1 MMNILQGILFYF
13 ANKSKK
19 LLYLPEKL
27 KQTQTTM
34 KHNFGAGPCILPQE
48 VFQEAAKAVLEFNNT
63 GLSILEISHRSKE
76 FEEVVAETES
86 LVRELLNVPENYSV
100 LFLQGGASQQFAM
113 IPMNLLPEGGKAAY
127 LDTGVWASKAAKE
140 AKNFGQIEIV
150 ASSKDSNYTYIPKDF
165 EIPADATYFHYTSNN
180 TIYGTEIFEKPKTSI
195 PTVVDMSS
203 DILSREINVADFD
216 LIYAGAQKNMGPAG
230 VTLVIVKNDL
240 LGKSGRTVPS
250 IFNYNEHIKAGSMYN
265 TPPVYSIFVSML
277 NLRWLKAK
285 GGIKTI
291 EQENIIK
298 ARTLYDEIERN
309 PFFKGTAAVEDRS
322 RMNITFVMDTPEL
335 EAEFLALAKERN
347 LIGIKGHRSVGGF
360 RASVYNALTITSI
373 NALVDAMR
381 EFEESHK

>member
-1 MMNILQGILFYF
+1 MNILQRILFYF

-48 VFQEAAKAVLEFNNT
+48 VFQEAAQAVLDFNNT

-76 FEEVVAETES
+76 FEEVVKETES
-86 LVRELLNVPENYSV
+86 LVRELLNVPENYSI

-113 IPMNLLPEGGKAAY
+113 VPMNLLPEGGKAAY
-127 LDTGVWASKAAKE
+127 LDTGVWATKAAKE

-150 ASSKDSNYTYIPKDF
+150 ASSKDKNYTYIPKDF
-165 EIPADATYFHYTSNN
+165 EVPSDAAYFHFTSNN
-180 TIYGTEIFEKPKTSI
+180 TIYGTEVFEKPQTNV

-203 DILSREINVADFD
+203 DIFSREINVSDYD

-230 VTLVIVKNDL
+230 VTLVIIKNDI
-240 LGKSGRTVPS
+240 LGKTGRTIPT
-250 IFNYNEHIKAGSMYN
+250 IFNYESHINAGSMYN
-265 TPPVYSIFVSML
+265 TPPVYSIYVSML

-285 GGIKTI
+285 GGVKAI

-298 ARTLYDEIERN
+298 ARTLYAEIDRN
-309 PFFKGTAAVEDRS
+309 PFFKGTAEVEDRS
-322 RMNITFVMDTPEL
+322 RMNVTFVMDTPEL
-335 EAEFLALAKERN
+335 EAEFLALAKERG
-347 LIGIKGHRSVGGF
+347 LVGIKGHRSVGGF
-360 RASVYNALTITSI
+360 RASIYNALSITSI

-381 EFEESHK
+381 EFEESHR

>member
-203 DILSREINVADFD
+203 DILSREINVADFV